1 MFLQICAIYS
11 PLILVDFV
19 NLIDHGRNLR
29 ASLPSVRAIG
39 YPLYPFCHFYYFE
52 NSTSLPEK
60 TREVTSPG
68 PWPLITL
75 MQQTHFTD
83 GHKSMD
89 TRETDFYRLSM
100 AREAKAL
107 NGTPRGS
114 EHRNPVLAAV
124 TPRNFRTSPGLL
136 RSNGSVEWRTEENG
150 IAPIFADKTAIS
162 PTKRINYKQVT
173 SVSAQKVKL
182 EAERLALE
190 AAILE
195 DHTKILVQ
203 RGDRVQ

>member
-1 MFLQICAIYS
+1 MPFL
-11 PLILVDFV
+11 L
-19 NLIDHGRNLR
+19 
-29 ASLPSVRAIG
+29 LPFLLYRSVEV
-39 YPLYPFCHFYYFE
+39 E

-195 DHTKILVQ
+195 DHTKILAQ